1 MVSHYIKLA
10 LRSIISQ
17 GHQSLISAIGL
28 SVALSCSI
36 LILLYIQYEL
46 SYDRFHKNADHI
58 YRVVQRQPNNSYMG
72 KNLFAVTAG
81 PLKEALV
88 NEIPEI
94 LNSTKC
100 KLQMHTLEYNSSL
113 FTERDFLYTDPDFL
127 KIFSFP
133 VILGDPA
140 KALSEPFNLIITK
153 EMASKYFGDE
163 DPLGKTIIA
172 DNKYSF
178 TIAGVM
184 DNIPDNTHLD
194 FDFITGFETMYSMRG
209 GKENVENWNS
219 NSYITYFQLRE
230 NSDPEI
236 IKTKLNELNK
246 KYTKNNT
253 FTINSELIPEPLN
266 GIHLGGK
273 INFEPG
279 NNNDI
284 RYIYMISSIGIL
296 IILIACFNYMN
307 MATARSYTRGRE
319 IGILKVAGCSKRDLV
334 IQFLTESVLL
344 SAAGLILAFIIIWLV
359 LPVFSGFTER
369 PLRFRMIM
377 EYQTLIR
384 IILLMLIAGLL
395 AGFYPAFYLA
405 SFSPLQ
411 LINEGFKNRSINKR
425 SGKLR
430 NMLVVLQYII
440 SIVALICTFTLLRQL
455 NFIKNADLG
464 FKKDNIITIRLNDP
478 AIRTNPA
485 VLIQELRADSK
496 IEDITISTDL
506 PVTIGS
512 NSRGRWDGKQE
523 ETILAIYKAG
533 MGNNFIDFYDL
544 KIISGRGFS
553 DDFSADTINKFI
565 INQTAVKSIGWDDPL
580 GKRFGYSNDMG
591 IVVGVIEDFH
601 FHSLRLPV
609 EPLALS
615 AVGSKEFRETSF
627 ISIKVKPGS
636 LLQVRLFAEKK
647 LKELSPHYINQV
659 SILSDRIDSIY
670 SSDRKLA
677 LIFIFSTIL
686 AVILTCLGQY
696 SLSSYTTRSRTKE
709 MVIRKV
715 MGSHP
720 SGIMAILTG
729 EMAKWILISIVF
741 AWPVS
746 YLIMNRWLQ
755 DFAYHINIGA
765 GVFIASLFIILLISV
780 SAVSCHIIKL
790 SKMNPSEMIRHE

>member
-1 MVSHYIKLA
+1 MASHYIKLA

-17 GHQSLISAIGL
+17 GHQSLLSAIGL

-36 LILLYIQYEL
+36 LILLYIQYEF

-58 YRVVQRQPNNSYMG
+58 YRVVQRQPNNSYLG

-100 KLQMHTLEYNSSL
+100 KLQMHTLESNSSL
-113 FTERDFLYTDPDFL
+113 FTESGFLYADPDFL

-133 VILGDPA
+133 VILGNPA

-163 DPLGKTIIA
+163 YPLGKSIIA

-184 DNIPDNTHLD
+184 ENIPDNTHLD
-194 FDFITGFETMYSMRG
+194 FDFITGFETLYSMRG
-209 GKENVENWNS
+209 GKGNVENWNS

-230 NSDPEI
+230 NSDPET

-246 KYTKNNT
+246 KYNNNNS
-253 FTINSELIPEPLN
+253 FAINSELIPEPLN

-307 MATARSYTRGRE
+307 MATARSYTKGRE
-319 IGILKVAGCSKRDLV
+319 IGILKVAGCSKRDLI
-334 IQFLTESVLL
+334 IQFLTESVIL
-344 SAAGLILAFIIIWLV
+344 SAAGLILAFMIVWLV

-369 PLRFRMIM
+369 AIRFRIIM
-377 EYQTLIR
+377 EYRTLIR
-384 IILLMLIAGLL
+384 IILLTLIAGLL

-405 SFSPLQ
+405 SFSPLH

-425 SGKLR
+425 SGMLR
-430 NMLVVLQYII
+430 NLLVVLQYII

-455 NFIKNADLG
+455 NFIKKADLG
-464 FKKDNIITIRLNDP
+464 FEKDNIITIRLNDP

-485 VLIQELRADSK
+485 VLIHELRTDSK
-496 IEDITISTDL
+496 IEDITISTNL

-533 MGNNFIDFYDL
+533 IGNNFIDFYDL

-565 INQTAVKSIGWDDPL
+565 INQTAVKSIGWNDPI
-580 GKRFGYSNDMG
+580 GKRFGYGNEMG

-615 AVGSKEFRETSF
+615 SVGCKEFKETSF

-659 SILSDRIDSIY
+659 SILSDSVDSIY

-696 SLSSYTTRSRTKE
+696 SLSSYTSRSRTKE

-715 MGSHP
+715 MGSQP

-746 YLIMNRWLQ
+746 YLVMDKWLQ

-765 GVFIASLFIILLISV
+765 GVFIASLFITLLISV
-780 SAVSCHIIKL
+780 SAVSYHIIKL
-790 SKMNPSEMIRHE
+790 SKVNPSEMIRYE